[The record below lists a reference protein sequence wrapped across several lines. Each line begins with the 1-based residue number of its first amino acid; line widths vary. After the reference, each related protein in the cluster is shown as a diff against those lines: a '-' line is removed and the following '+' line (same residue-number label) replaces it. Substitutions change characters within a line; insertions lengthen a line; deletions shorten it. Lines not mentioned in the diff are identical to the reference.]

1 MLVLE
6 TDPLPCSL
14 SFYYSI
20 PLSFQ
25 LRKVNLACFPV
36 QYQETFYKD
45 VVERKDEGLCKFAY
59 WNGFV
64 VGAACARI
72 EPIPEKEKETNS
84 EQQQQQQ
91 QSPPPKQDNKKNK
104 KGGAAATPATPVK
117 KRIYIMTLGV
127 LAAYRG
133 REIGTQLIQSIFDHY
148 EANKENAEYKDVEEI
163 VLHVQISNEDAI
175 KFYTTRFGFD
185 QGEMVENYY
194 RRIDPPHC
202 YKLYKKL
209 R

>member
-1 MLVLE
+1 LKIE
-6 TDPLPCSL
+6 FGRINNDN
-14 SFYYSI
+14 I
-20 PLSFQ
+20 EQ

-36 QYQETFYKD
+36 QYQEKYYKD
-45 VVERKDEGLCKFAY
+45 VSESNGDGLCKFAY

-72 EPIPEKEKETNS
+72 EPINGHGGLGDSIESNGGEKENKSDNSNS
-84 EQQQQQQ
+84 E
-91 QSPPPKQDNKKNK
+91 KDDER
-104 KGGAAATPATPVK
+104 

-133 REIGTQLIQSIFDHY
+133 RTIGAQLIQSILDYFEDH
-148 EANKENAEYKDVEEI
+148 KDSSPDLKDVIEI
-163 VLHVQISNEDAI
+163 ALHVQISNDDAM
-175 KFYTTRFGFD
+175 KFYMEKFGFEK
-185 QGEMVENYY
+185 GEMVENYY

>member
-1 MLVLE
+1 MGRE
-6 TDPLPCSL
+6 LPVE
-14 SFYYSI
+14 FGRI
-20 PLSFQ
+20 TQDNVEQ

-36 QYQETFYKD
+36 QYQETYYKD
-45 VVERKDEGLCKFAY
+45 VVEKHDEGLCKFAY

-64 VGAACARI
+64 VGAACARV
-72 EPIPEKEKETNS
+72 EDIPP
-84 EQQQQQQ
+84 EQQDKTSGDDTTTS
-91 QSPPPKQDNKKNK
+91 SPQ
-104 KGGAAATPATPVK
+104 

-133 REIGTQLIQSIFDHY
+133 RQIGTQLIQSIFDHY
-148 EANKENAEYKDVEEI
+148 EANKENAEFKDVVEI
-163 VLHVQISNEDAI
+163 SLHVQISNDDAI
-175 KFYTTRFGFD
+175 KFYTTRFGFA
-185 QGEMVENYY
+185 QGEKVENYY